1 MLFHLCAIKSIEMYK
16 NNQGQTKIELKA
28 VIKKS
33 FEEMLQDVIKGKLSI
48 QDFTQ
53 KVNYNYT
60 QKKMELS
67 GSLF

>member
-1 MLFHLCAIKSIEMYK
+1 MKKSP
-16 NNQGQTKIELKA
+16 QSQTKNELKA

-33 FEEMLQDVIKGKLSI
+33 FEDMLGDVVKGKLSI

-53 KVNYNYT
+53 KLNYNYT
-60 QKKMELS
+60 QKRIELS

>member
-1 MLFHLCAIKSIEMYK
+1 MIKS
-16 NNQGQTKIELKA
+16 NQGEAKNELKA

-33 FEEMLQDVIKGKLSI
+33 FEDMLQDVVKGKLSI
-48 QDFTQ
+48 QEFTRQ
-53 KVNYNYT
+53 VNYNYT